1 MMPETE
7 RWARRRRTFEVLEA
21 RVVRL
26 YLERPDPD
34 VVAVYQALRYVL
46 SFARTIAVKNPD
58 GGVVDLD
65 GPLQLHAWAVRDLL
79 EKPIREASSLWSIA
93 RLLPE
98 VVQRTRQARQSVLD
112 HLPVDRSALEEEVTT
127 RVLAVVSGGGGGAG
141 YVYPG
146 CYEALERAGLT
157 PSLMVGTSIGGLMSM
172 FRARRA
178 RYDLAP
184 MIAAARTLSWSNV
197 FRVLHIKNR
206 YGLPAT
212 LRLHLRAVLGN
223 LFLTEDGRPLWLS
236 DMGIPLY
243 IVATGITVDALKH
256 DLDYYEHL
264 LDDDVQRL
272 GVRASVRSGLK
283 ALNVM
288 REFLS
293 RRDALREVV
302 LGRTT
307 GTEDFDVLDAA
318 GFSAAIPGLIHYD
331 VLRDDP
337 RMTRI
342 LDQLYAE
349 HGISRL
355 GEGGMV
361 SNVPARVA
369 WESVVSGR
377 FGRRNAFVVALD
389 CFAPNPRKLA
399 WYPFTQ
405 AVRTAN
411 VDGDMEFADFY
422 LDFDN
427 SLSPMNLVPPL
438 RDAMTALRW
447 GRDRIQPHMPF
458 IREMMA
464 PIAVLSEPSSP

>member
-1 MMPETE
+1 MTFDTE
-7 RWARRRRTFEVLEA
+7 RWARRRRVFERMEA
-21 RVVRL
+21 QVVKLYLQRPDQDVRAVVEALRYALSFARL
-26 YLERPDPD
+26 LAVRNPDGSEVDVEGPLRAHAHQVQELLERPLADATSLWAVARVLPD
-34 VVAVYQALRYVL
+34 VVA
-46 SFARTIAVKNPD
+46 RT
-58 GGVVDLD
+58 
-65 GPLQLHAWAVRDLL
+65 
-79 EKPIREASSLWSIA
+79 REARASL
-93 RLLPE
+93 
-98 VVQRTRQARQSVLD
+98 LD
-112 HLPVDRSALEEEVTT
+112 HLPLDRDALEDEVTT
-127 RVLAVVSGGGGGAG
+127 RLLAVVSGGGGGAG

-146 CYEALERAGLT
+146 CYDALERSGLT
-157 PSLMVGTSIGGLMSM
+157 PSLMVGTSIGGLMAM

-206 YGLPAT
+206 YGIPAT
-212 LRLHLRAVLGN
+212 LRLHLRAALGN

-236 DMGIPLY
+236 DLGIPLY

-272 GVRASVRSGLK
+272 GVRAGMRSGLK
-283 ALNVM
+283 AVGLM

-293 RRDALREVV
+293 RRDALVEVV

-318 GFSAAIPGLIHYD
+318 GFSAAIPGVIHYD

-342 LDQLYAE
+342 LDALYAE
-349 HGISRL
+349 HGITRL

-361 SNVPARVA
+361 GNVPARVA

-377 FGRRNAFVVALD
+377 FGRRNVFVLALD
-389 CFAPNPRKLA
+389 CFAPNPRRLA
-399 WYPFTQ
+399 WYPFMQ
-405 AVRTAN
+405 AVRSAN
-411 VDGDMEFADFY
+411 VEQDLEFADAY
-422 LDFDN
+422 VDFGRT
-427 SLSPMNLVPPL
+427 LSPMNLVPPL
-438 RDAMTALRW
+438 KDALIAMRW
-447 GRDRIQPHMPF
+447 GRDRIQPQLPF
-458 IREMMA
+458 IRAMMA
-464 PIAVLSEPSSP
+464 PIQVLRD